1 MIRLLLA
8 DDHLIL
14 LHGIRA
20 ILESDP
26 ELEVVGTA
34 SNGLEVLEA
43 LKSIEV
49 DVLLLDLQMP
59 EMDGLE
65 TIIHVKKS
73 YPNIRILMLTT
84 NDEGSIITTIFKNG
98 ATGYLLKNSSQ
109 EILIQGIKDAFAG
122 KKVLSPHLTEK
133 MINSLSDKPKSLPGL
148 TPRITSRELDVL
160 KLIAKQ
166 LTTQQIADELFVST
180 NTVATHKRNLFVKM
194 DVTNSV
200 GMIRKA
206 MDWGLLDD

>member
-1 MIRLLLA
+1 MIRVLLA

-14 LHGIRA
+14 LQGIRA

-34 SNGLEVLEA
+34 GNGREVKDV
-43 LKSIEV
+43 LKSTPA

-65 TIIHVKKS
+65 TITHVRRDF
-73 YPNIRILMLTT
+73 PNIKILMLTT
-84 NDEGSIITTIFKNG
+84 NDEGSIITTLFKSG

-109 EILIQGIKDAFAG
+109 EVLIRGIKDAYEG

-133 MINSLSDKPKSLPGL
+133 MIESLSEKPKSLPGL
-148 TPRITSRELDVL
+148 KPRITQRELDVL
-160 KLIAKQ
+160 RLIAKE

-206 MDWGLLDD
+206 MDWGLLED